1 MRDNAVKRVL
11 IADDQYYSIKSLK
24 LTLAHRPG
32 ILICGQA
39 GNGEELIQLS
49 TELEP
54 DVIITDIRMP
64 GLDAAEATRII
75 RSLHPGIKILAW
87 TQFTD
92 DEQILNMMNAGA
104 NGYLFKGAEA
114 DNIIAAVEA
123 VMRGQTFFCETTNH
137 RLLYMMQHNY
147 LSASCKPLPPHF
159 FAAHER
165 EILVLIC
172 KQYKSRQIASSL
184 GLTNN
189 TINKYRNNLLF
200 KTGATNVV
208 GLVLFAIEHG
218 IVKKEDIPGK
228 KQ

>member
-1 MRDNAVKRVL
+1 MRNNAAKRVL
-11 IADDQYYSIKSLK
+11 IADDQYYSIESLK
-24 LTLAHRPG
+24 LTLAHREG
-32 ILICGQA
+32 ILVCGQA

-49 TELEP
+49 TQLEP

-64 GLDAAEATRII
+64 GINTADAIGII
-75 RSLHPGIKILAW
+75 RAVHPDIKILAW

-114 DNIIAAVEA
+114 DNIIAAIDA
-123 VMRGQTFFCETTNH
+123 VMKGQTFFCEITNS
-137 RLLYMMQHNY
+137 RLLYMIQHRY
-147 LSASCKPLPPHF
+147 LASSYKPLPPHF

-172 KQYKSRQIASSL
+172 KQYKSRQIAAQL

-189 TINKYRNNLLF
+189 TVNKYRNNLLL
-200 KTGATNVV
+200 KTGAGNVV
-208 GLVLFAIEHG
+208 GLVLFALEHG